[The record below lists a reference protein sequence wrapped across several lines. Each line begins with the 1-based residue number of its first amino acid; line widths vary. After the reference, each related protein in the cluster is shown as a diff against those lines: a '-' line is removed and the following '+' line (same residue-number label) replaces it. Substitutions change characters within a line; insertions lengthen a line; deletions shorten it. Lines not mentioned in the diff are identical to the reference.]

1 MIRTHSLADTRVLDK
16 LLWSSG
22 SERLRVILCAAIECA
37 NRFSESDVVT
47 KVPQWLLVKLTRF
60 YRVGVETPNKE
71 AKIRYGRCT
80 NTMTKLPTQN
90 RKKKKKENG
99 KILFRPFPV
108 AQKSPPP
115 FAEFSFSFPH
125 RAADATIRESR
136 VALTIAAFPESR
148 KVSQYC
154 FQGVSCVKEEP
165 VLLY

>member
-90 RKKKKKENG
+90 RKKKKRKTEKYCSVHSQSHKNLLLHSQNSLFLSLIVRLTQRSEN
-99 KILFRPFPV
+99 
-108 AQKSPPP
+108 
-115 FAEFSFSFPH
+115 
-125 RAADATIRESR
+125 
-136 VALTIAAFPESR
+136 
-148 KVSQYC
+148 
-154 FQGVSCVKEEP
+154 P
-165 VLLY
+165 VLP